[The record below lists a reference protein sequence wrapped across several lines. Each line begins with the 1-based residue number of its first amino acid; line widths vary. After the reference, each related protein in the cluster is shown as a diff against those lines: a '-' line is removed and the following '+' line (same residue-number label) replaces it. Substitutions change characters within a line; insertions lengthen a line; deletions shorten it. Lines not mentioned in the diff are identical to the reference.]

1 MLKEN
6 LIIWNK
12 LQMKYWEMD
21 IWKDNEYSV
30 LNEEVKDFTNS

>member
-21 IWKDNEYSV
+21 IWKDNEFSV